1 MSSKRRSSAKSST
14 RTRTKK
20 AGSTTTTRR
29 PVRSSKTRPP
39 KRAGVAALPARSP
52 RPASASSTRFRIVD
66 NWLEGPGVSH
76 QETPNAGGAITPQYL
91 VFHYTAGRSAQASV
105 DWLMNPAAKASAHL
119 VVGRDGTITQLASFL
134 TKTWHAGLSHW
145 NGLTGMNQYS
155 IGIEMDNAGP
165 FTIVGNNLQAWF
177 GKTYPKSQAIYATHK
192 LDTTPQWWHAY
203 SEAQISLAT
212 ELAILLVQQY
222 GLKEVI
228 GHEDI
233 APDRKRDPGP
243 AFPLAHIQSLI
254 LGRAEEQGEWFRVTA
269 TSLNIRSGPGAD
281 YEPVASPLMQ
291 ETRVLVLEKQDRWSK
306 VEVHPSDTTMEK
318 DIEGWVFNRYIEP
331 LS

>member
-1 MSSKRRSSAKSST
+1 
-14 RTRTKK
+14 
-20 AGSTTTTRR
+20 
-29 PVRSSKTRPP
+29 
-39 KRAGVAALPARSP
+39 
-52 RPASASSTRFRIVD
+52 VD
-66 NWLEGPGVSH
+66 DWLEGPGVSH
-76 QETPNAGGAITPQYL
+76 QHTPNAGGSITPQYL

-105 DWLMNPAAKASAHL
+105 DWLMNPAAKASAHV
-119 VVGRDGTITQLASFL
+119 VVGRDGTLTQLASFT

-165 FTIVGNNLQAWF
+165 FTVVGTNLQAWF

-192 LDTTPQWWHAY
+192 LDTVPQWWHAY
-203 SEAQISLAT
+203 SEVQISLAI
-212 ELAILLVQQY
+212 ELAILLVQHY
-222 GLKEVI
+222 GLKDVV

-243 AFPLAHIQSLI
+243 AFPLAHIQSMI
-254 LGRAEEQGEWFRVTA
+254 RGRFEEQEECYRVTA

-281 YEPVASPLMQ
+281 FEPVASPLMQ
-291 ETRVLVLEKQDRWSK
+291 ETRVVVLEKQDRWSK
-306 VEVHPSDTTMEK
+306 VEVTPSGTTMEK